1 VRTVVALDAFAAEV
15 GRGVQA
21 RTADDRAPG
30 QPPLG
35 RGARL
40 CSAALEARMAVHE
53 QQGRSVS
60 LLVIDQQ
67 VQALF
72 AVADTLRPGMPRPW
86 PNCRPWG

>member
-1 VRTVVALDAFAAEV
+1 
-15 GRGVQA
+15 
-21 RTADDRAPG
+21 
-30 QPPLG
+30 
-35 RGARL
+35 
-40 CSAALEARMAVHE
+40 MAVHE

-86 PNCRPWG
+86 PSCRPWG